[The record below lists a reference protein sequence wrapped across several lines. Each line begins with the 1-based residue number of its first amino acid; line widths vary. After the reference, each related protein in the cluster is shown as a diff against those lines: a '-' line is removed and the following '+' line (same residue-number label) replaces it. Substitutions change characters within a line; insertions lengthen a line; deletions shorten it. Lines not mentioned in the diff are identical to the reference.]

1 MNQIAAHTATPQAA
15 TPSGASATSDQ
26 VDLDEGTQPADINA
40 IGHTASRFPVKKVI
54 FFALVITT
62 VLGVGFFFTKNWLSS
77 KFSTPTRTTKT
88 DTAPSPSQGTQSA
101 NRPRLPDANTPLEG
115 APWAPGEPQPP
126 ASNSQQPPVSPGKPN
141 SAACLSTALVDKRTG
156 QSVRDAQGQVV
167 LVDCNGVLVSA
178 SRTAGSQGTQAAP
191 AATTVPAP
199 AAYSGIAAP
208 SSAVSA
214 GQGTPA
220 PVDRYSGDTSL
231 VPKKS
236 NAFVG
241 APGGIPNGAP
251 SLPSMPGMGSF
262 PPPPVSS
269 SELEARLKKLMT
281 PAAVPPGAGGGAG
294 NPILANP
301 NANASGNPQGAMGG
315 LLSPTSTPKAL
326 AMHTFDP
333 NLTIP
338 KGDAINCAMTTRVVT
353 EISGFTSCIVS
364 ENIYSANGKVL
375 LIERMSEIQGE
386 YTAVGQPGQ
395 RRVYVLWS
403 RVRKPGGITID
414 IASPSTDALGAAGI
428 DGIVDNRWFER
439 IGSAYMLSIFKDFLA
454 AGAASTAGGTAAA
467 NTATGS
473 ALYQNSISTSTSL
486 AEKVLSQSMNIK
498 PVVYAHQGERI
509 SIYVARDLDFSGIY
523 QVTPVQRAP

>member
-1 MNQIAAHTATPQAA
+1 M
-15 TPSGASATSDQ
+15 
-26 VDLDEGTQPADINA
+26 PAMA
-40 IGHTASRFPVKKVI
+40 
-54 FFALVITT
+54 
-62 VLGVGFFFTKNWLSS
+62 
-77 KFSTPTRTTKT
+77 
-88 DTAPSPSQGTQSA
+88 
-101 NRPRLPDANTPLEG
+101 
-115 APWAPGEPQPP
+115 
-126 ASNSQQPPVSPGKPN
+126 
-141 SAACLSTALVDKRTG
+141 
-156 QSVRDAQGQVV
+156 
-167 LVDCNGVLVSA
+167 
-178 SRTAGSQGTQAAP
+178 
-191 AATTVPAP
+191 
-199 AAYSGIAAP
+199 
-208 SSAVSA
+208 
-214 GQGTPA
+214 
-220 PVDRYSGDTSL
+220 
-231 VPKKS
+231 
-236 NAFVG
+236 
-241 APGGIPNGAP
+241 
-251 SLPSMPGMGSF
+251 SF

-269 SELEARLKKLMT
+269 SELEARLKRLMT
-281 PAAVPPGAGGGAG
+281 PAAPTLGASAV
-294 NPILANP
+294 NPILASS
-301 NANASGNPQGAMGG
+301 NANSSGNPQGAMGG

-326 AMHTFDP
+326 AMRTFDP

-353 EISGFTSCIVS
+353 EISGFTSCIVG

-454 AGAASTAGGTAAA
+454 ASAASTAGGAAGA

-523 QVTPVQRAP
+523 QVTPVQRVQ

>member
-1 MNQIAAHTATPQAA
+1 MNQITPNSAASPA
-15 TPSGASATSDQ
+15 TPSHI
-26 VDLDEGTQPADINA
+26 DLDEGTQPADINA
-40 IGHTASRFPVKKVI
+40 IGHTATRFPLKKVI
-54 FFALVITT
+54 FFAVVAAAVLSVAF
-62 VLGVGFFFTKNWLSS
+62 VLGKSWLSS
-77 KFSTPTRTTKT
+77 KFSAPMRSTKT
-88 DTAPSPSQGTQSA
+88 DAAPSPSEGTQSA
-101 NRPRLPDANTPLEG
+101 NRPRLPDANTPLDG
-115 APWAPGEPQPP
+115 SPFPTAEPQPLPSAGNKTPP
-126 ASNSQQPPVSPGKPN
+126 AGSSNKQAD
-141 SAACLSTALVDKRTG
+141 AACPSTTLIDKRTG
-156 QSVRDAQGQVV
+156 QAVRDAQGQAVM
-167 LVDCNGVLVSA
+167 VDCKGIMLSA
-178 SRTAGSQGTQAAP
+178 NRAP
-191 AATTVPAP
+191 SAQTSSSTIPAP
-199 AAYSGIAAP
+199 AQYSGIPAP
-208 SSAVSA
+208 GAMTA
-214 GQGTPA
+214 GQVGPA

-231 VPKKS
+231 GSKKS
-236 NAFVG
+236 NSFGV
-241 APGGIPNGAP
+241 P
-251 SLPSMPGMGSF
+251 STAASMPAMASL

-269 SELEARLKKLMT
+269 SELEARLKRLMT
-281 PAAVPPGAGGGAG
+281 PAVPTPGAGAV
-294 NPILANP
+294 NPILASP
-301 NANASGNPQGAMGG
+301 TANTSGNPQGAMGG

-326 AMHTFDP
+326 AMRTFDP

-353 EISGFTSCIVS
+353 EISGFTSCIVG

-454 AGAASTAGGTAAA
+454 ASAASTAGGAAGA

-509 SIYVARDLDFSGIY
+509 AIYVARDLDFSGIY
-523 QVTPVQRAP
+523 QVTPVQRVQ

>member
-1 MNQIAAHTATPQAA
+1 MNQISPNSAASQAA
-15 TPSGASATSDQ
+15 PSQAAQ
-26 VDLDEGTQPADINA
+26 IDLDEGTQPADINA

-54 FFALVITT
+54 FFAIIAAA
-62 VLGVGFFFTKNWLSS
+62 VLGVAFVFGKSWLSS
-77 KFSTPTRTTKT
+77 KFSVPVRSTKT
-88 DTAPSPSQGTQSA
+88 DAAPSPSEGTQSA
-101 NRPRLPDANTPLEG
+101 NRPRLPDANTPLDG
-115 APWAPGEPQPP
+115 SPFPAGEPQPLP
-126 ASNSQQPPVSPGKPN
+126 STGNKATQTGNSNKQAD
-141 SAACLSTALVDKRTG
+141 AACQPSALIDKRTG
-156 QSVRDAQGQVV
+156 QAVRDAQGQAV
-167 LVDCNGVLVSA
+167 LVDCKGIMVSA
-178 SRTAGSQGTQAAP
+178 NHAPSTQASP
-191 AATTVPAP
+191 STVPAP
-199 AAYSGIAAP
+199 AQYSGIAAP
-208 SSAVSA
+208 GTMAA
-214 GQGTPA
+214 GQMAPA

-231 VPKKS
+231 GSKKS
-236 NAFVG
+236 NSLGV
-241 APGGIPNGAP
+241 P
-251 SLPSMPGMGSF
+251 SIASMPAAVSF

-269 SELEARLKKLMT
+269 SELEARLKRLMT
-281 PAAVPPGAGGGAG
+281 PAMPTQGAGASAM
-294 NPILANP
+294 NPILASP
-301 NANASGNPQGAMGG
+301 AANTSGNPQGAMGG

-326 AMHTFDP
+326 AMRTFDP

-454 AGAASTAGGTAAA
+454 ASAASTAGGAAGA

-523 QVTPVQRAP
+523 QVTPVQRTQ

>member
-1 MNQIAAHTATPQAA
+1 MNQMTTTSAVSQT
-15 TPSGASATSDQ
+15 TPSQTASPQ
-26 VDLDEGTQPADINA
+26 IDLDEGTQPADINA
-40 IGHTASRFPVKKVI
+40 IGHTASRFPLKKVI
-54 FFALVITT
+54 FFAVVAAA
-62 VLGVGFFFTKNWLSS
+62 VLGVAFVLGKSWLSA
-77 KFSTPTRTTKT
+77 KFSVPVRSTKT
-88 DTAPSPSQGTQSA
+88 DAAPSPSEGTQSA
-101 NRPRLPDANTPLEG
+101 NRPRLPDANTPLDG
-115 APWAPGEPQPP
+115 SPFPAGEPQPLPSTGNKATTSTANTNKP
-126 ASNSQQPPVSPGKPN
+126 AD
-141 SAACLSTALVDKRTG
+141 AACLSTALIDKRTG
-156 QSVRDAQGQVV
+156 QAVRDAQGQAVM
-167 LVDCNGVLVSA
+167 VDCKGIMVSA
-178 SRTAGSQGTQAAP
+178 NRTTP
-191 AATTVPAP
+191 AQTSPTTVPAP
-199 AAYSGIAAP
+199 AQYSGIAAP
-208 SSAVSA
+208 GTMAA
-214 GQGTPA
+214 GQMAPA

-231 VPKKS
+231 GSKKS
-236 NAFVG
+236 NSLGV
-241 APGGIPNGAP
+241 P
-251 SLPSMPGMGSF
+251 SIASMPAVASF

-269 SELEARLKKLMT
+269 SELEARLKRLMT
-281 PAAVPPGAGGGAG
+281 PAVPTPGSGMGAGAA
-294 NPILANP
+294 NPILASST
-301 NANASGNPQGAMGG
+301 ANTSGNPQGAMGG

-326 AMHTFDP
+326 AMRTFDP

-523 QVTPVQRAP
+523 QVTPVQRAH

>member
-1 MNQIAAHTATPQAA
+1 MNQITPNPSASPATPHQI
-15 TPSGASATSDQ
+15 
-26 VDLDEGTQPADINA
+26 DLDEGTQPADINA
-40 IGHTASRFPVKKVI
+40 IGHTATRFPLKKVI
-54 FFALVITT
+54 FFAVIAAA
-62 VLGVGFFFTKNWLSS
+62 VLSVAFMFGKSWLTS
-77 KFSTPTRTTKT
+77 KFSSPLRNTKT
-88 DTAPSPSQGTQSA
+88 DVAASPSEGTQSA
-101 NRPRLPDANTPLEG
+101 NRPRLPDANTPLDSNPL
-115 APWAPGEPQPP
+115 ATSEPHPLPSTGDKSPQ
-126 ASNSQQPPVSPGKPN
+126 ASNSKKQVD
-141 SAACLSTALVDKRTG
+141 AACPATALIDKRSG
-156 QSVRDAQGQVV
+156 QGVRDAQGQAVM
-167 LVDCNGVLVSA
+167 VDCKGIMLSA
-178 SRTAGSQGTQAAP
+178 NRVPSAQTTASTI
-191 AATTVPAP
+191 PAP
-199 AAYSGIAAP
+199 AQYSGIPAP
-208 SSAVSA
+208 GTSTA
-214 GQGTPA
+214 GQIAPA

-231 VPKKS
+231 GSKKPNSFGVPTAAS
-236 NAFVG
+236 
-241 APGGIPNGAP
+241 
-251 SLPSMPGMGSF
+251 SMPAMAPF

-269 SELEARLKKLMT
+269 SELEARLKRLMT
-281 PAAVPPGAGGGAG
+281 PAGPTPGASAVH
-294 NPILANP
+294 PILARNH
-301 NANASGNPQGAMGG
+301 ANSSGNPQGAMGG

-326 AMHTFDP
+326 AMRTFDP

-353 EISGFTSCIVS
+353 EISGFTSCIVG

-454 AGAASTAGGTAAA
+454 ASAASTAGGTAAA

-523 QVTPVQRAP
+523 QVTPVQRAQ

>member
-1 MNQIAAHTATPQAA
+1 MNQITSNSAASPA
-15 TPSGASATSDQ
+15 TPSQ
-26 VDLDEGTQPADINA
+26 IDLDEGTQPADINA
-40 IGHTASRFPVKKVI
+40 IGHTATRFPLKKVI
-54 FFALVITT
+54 FFAVVAAAVLSVAV
-62 VLGVGFFFTKNWLSS
+62 VLGKSWLSS
-77 KFSTPTRTTKT
+77 KFSSPVRSTKT
-88 DTAPSPSQGTQSA
+88 DAAPSPSEGSQSA
-101 NRPRLPDANTPLEG
+101 NRPRLPDANTPLDG
-115 APWAPGEPQPP
+115 SPFPTAEPQPLP
-126 ASNSQQPPVSPGKPN
+126 STGNKTPQAGSPNKQAD
-141 SAACLSTALVDKRTG
+141 AACPSTALIDKRSG
-156 QSVRDAQGQVV
+156 QAVRDAQGQAVM
-167 LVDCNGVLVSA
+167 VDCKGIMLSA
-178 SRTAGSQGTQAAP
+178 NRVPSPQ
-191 AATTVPAP
+191 TTLSTTPAP
-199 AAYSGIAAP
+199 AQYSGIAAP
-208 SSAVSA
+208 GNMVA
-214 GQGTPA
+214 GQMAPA

-231 VPKKS
+231 GSKKS
-236 NAFVG
+236 NSFGV
-241 APGGIPNGAP
+241 P
-251 SLPSMPGMGSF
+251 STTASMPAMASF

-269 SELEARLKKLMT
+269 SDLEARLKRLMT
-281 PAAVPPGAGGGAG
+281 PAVPTPGASAV
-294 NPILANP
+294 NPILASS
-301 NANASGNPQGAMGG
+301 NANSSGNPQGAMGG

-326 AMHTFDP
+326 AMRTFDP

-353 EISGFTSCIVS
+353 EISGFTSCIVG

-454 AGAASTAGGTAAA
+454 ASAASTAGGAAGA

-523 QVTPVQRAP
+523 QVTPIQRAQ

>member
-1 MNQIAAHTATPQAA
+1 M
-15 TPSGASATSDQ
+15 
-26 VDLDEGTQPADINA
+26 PAM
-40 IGHTASRFPVKKVI
+40 
-54 FFALVITT
+54 
-62 VLGVGFFFTKNWLSS
+62 
-77 KFSTPTRTTKT
+77 
-88 DTAPSPSQGTQSA
+88 AP
-101 NRPRLPDANTPLEG
+101 
-115 APWAPGEPQPP
+115 
-126 ASNSQQPPVSPGKPN
+126 
-141 SAACLSTALVDKRTG
+141 
-156 QSVRDAQGQVV
+156 
-167 LVDCNGVLVSA
+167 
-178 SRTAGSQGTQAAP
+178 
-191 AATTVPAP
+191 
-199 AAYSGIAAP
+199 
-208 SSAVSA
+208 
-214 GQGTPA
+214 
-220 PVDRYSGDTSL
+220 
-231 VPKKS
+231 
-236 NAFVG
+236 
-241 APGGIPNGAP
+241 
-251 SLPSMPGMGSF
+251 F

-269 SELEARLKKLMT
+269 SELEARLKRLMT
-281 PAAVPPGAGGGAG
+281 PAGPTPGASAV
-294 NPILANP
+294 NPILASN
-301 NANASGNPQGAMGG
+301 NANSSGNPQGAMGG

-326 AMHTFDP
+326 AMRTFDP

-353 EISGFTSCIVS
+353 EISGFTSCIVG

-454 AGAASTAGGTAAA
+454 ASAASTAGGTAAA

-523 QVTPVQRAP
+523 QVTPVQRAQ

>member
-1 MNQIAAHTATPQAA
+1 MNPMTTTSAASQA
-15 TPSGASATSDQ
+15 TPSQAASPQ
-26 VDLDEGTQPADINA
+26 IDLDEGTQPADINA

-54 FFALVITT
+54 FFAVVAAA
-62 VLGVGFFFTKNWLSS
+62 VLGVAFVFGKSWLSS
-77 KFSTPTRTTKT
+77 KFSVPVRSTKT
-88 DTAPSPSQGTQSA
+88 DAAPSPSEGTQSA
-101 NRPRLPDANTPLEG
+101 NRPRLPDANTPLDG
-115 APWAPGEPQPP
+115 SPFPAGEPQPLP
-126 ASNSQQPPVSPGKPN
+126 STGNKVTQTGNSNKQAD
-141 SAACLSTALVDKRTG
+141 AACLSTALIDKRTG
-156 QSVRDAQGQVV
+156 QAVRDAQGQAVM
-167 LVDCNGVLVSA
+167 VDCKGIMVGANRAPS
-178 SRTAGSQGTQAAP
+178 TQASP
-191 AATTVPAP
+191 STVPAP
-199 AAYSGIAAP
+199 AQYSGIPAP
-208 SSAVSA
+208 GTVAA
-214 GQGTPA
+214 GQMAPA
-220 PVDRYSGDTSL
+220 PVDRYAGDTSL
-231 VPKKS
+231 GSKKS
-236 NAFVG
+236 SSL
-241 APGGIPNGAP
+241 GG
-251 SLPSMPGMGSF
+251 LPSAASVPAMATF

-269 SELEARLKKLMT
+269 SELEARLKRLMT
-281 PAAVPPGAGGGAG
+281 PAVPTPGSGMGAGAA
-294 NPILANP
+294 NPILASP
-301 NANASGNPQGAMGG
+301 TANTSGNPQGAMGG

-326 AMHTFDP
+326 AMRTFDP

-454 AGAASTAGGTAAA
+454 ASAASTAGGAAGA

-523 QVTPVQRAP
+523 QVTPVQRAH

>member
-1 MNQIAAHTATPQAA
+1 MNQITSNSAASPA
-15 TPSGASATSDQ
+15 TPSQ
-26 VDLDEGTQPADINA
+26 IDLDEGTQPADINA
-40 IGHTASRFPVKKVI
+40 IGHTATRFPLKKVI
-54 FFALVITT
+54 FFAVVAAAVLSVTF
-62 VLGVGFFFTKNWLSS
+62 VLGKSWLSS
-77 KFSTPTRTTKT
+77 KFSTPVRTAKT
-88 DTAPSPSQGTQSA
+88 DAGASPSDGTQSA
-101 NRPRLPDANTPLEG
+101 NRPRLPGANTPLDSNLL
-115 APWAPGEPQPP
+115 PPSEPQPLP
-126 ASNSQQPPVSPGKPN
+126 STGNKTPQAVSPNKQAD
-141 SAACLSTALVDKRTG
+141 AACPSTALIDKRSG
-156 QSVRDAQGQVV
+156 QVVRDAQGQAVM
-167 LVDCNGVLVSA
+167 VDCKGIMLSA
-178 SRTAGSQGTQAAP
+178 NRVPSPQ
-191 AATTVPAP
+191 TTPAP
-199 AAYSGIAAP
+199 TQYSGIAA
-208 SSAVSA
+208 SGTMAA
-214 GQGTPA
+214 GQMAPA

-231 VPKKS
+231 GSKKS
-236 NAFVG
+236 NV
-241 APGGIPNGAP
+241 P
-251 SLPSMPGMGSF
+251 STTASMPAMASF

-269 SELEARLKKLMT
+269 SELEARLKRLMT
-281 PAAVPPGAGGGAG
+281 PAAPTLGASAV
-294 NPILANP
+294 NPILASST
-301 NANASGNPQGAMGG
+301 ANSSGNPQGAMGG

-326 AMHTFDP
+326 AMRTFDP

-353 EISGFTSCIVS
+353 EISGFTSCIVG

-454 AGAASTAGGTAAA
+454 ASAASTAGGAAGA

-523 QVTPVQRAP
+523 QVTPVQRAQ